1 MSELE
6 RVMSSRSIAIL
17 AILEIL
23 AACSCR
29 GADRSPSTEEPVMR
43 TYRLVPGNDPSAA
56 PVAVS
61 LSIPSGWT
69 DGRDAGTFTVP
80 GLGGGSRVS
89 LTALSLSGGT
99 AERVEAA
106 IDAQFDEG
114 EAERTDLGGGRAWV
128 QQVERARVH
137 ARVFVP
143 YDGGVVMGVAIL
155 RTDTADR
162 LPEIRGVFETLRP
175 AAP

>member
-1 MSELE
+1 M
-6 RVMSSRSIAIL
+6 V
-17 AILEIL
+17 

-29 GADRSPSTEEPVMR
+29 GADPPPSTEVPAMR
-43 TYRLVPGNDPSAA
+43 AYRLVPGNDPSAA

-80 GLGGGSRVS
+80 GLGGGSRIS
-89 LTALSLSGGT
+89 LAALSLSGDT
-99 AERVEAA
+99 AERVNAA
-106 IDAQFDEG
+106 IDAQFEEG
-114 EAERTDLGGGRAWV
+114 KAERTDLGGGRAWV
-128 QQVERARVH
+128 QQTESARVH

-143 YDGGVVMGVAIL
+143 YDGGVVMGAAIL
-155 RTDTADR
+155 RGDAADR